1 MSRYRGPR
9 RKLIRKLKD
18 LPGLTTKRLSAPA
31 VKGRRKTNLNSI
43 KTPGQHGK
51 SVEVFTKRLSTYGT
65 RLVEKQKVRFNYH
78 LTEKQLSLYVKE
90 AKRSSKATGDVL
102 LNLLEMRLDNVIY
115 RLGMAPTIVG
125 ARQLV
130 THGHI
135 LVNQKKVNIP
145 SYGCKAKDAI
155 TIKKTSNSQKLVKK
169 SLKTKDT
176 TFKENTVFSRPTSRK
191 NQGRFQRG
199 KGNAGW
205 KSKQRPKL
213 TQNFSSTSSSLI
225 KWRPPRHLDLNRK
238 SLTGIVKRGASAGT
252 VPFPINEQLVIEFYS

>member
-9 RKLIRKLKD
+9 RRLIRKFSN
-18 LPGLTTKRLSAPA
+18 LPGLTNMRIEQPA
-31 VKGRRKTNLNSI
+31 IKGRRKKSGSTV

-51 SVEVFTKRLSTYGT
+51 PIYVFSKKLSTYGL

-90 AKRSSKATGDVL
+90 AKRSNKATGDVL
-102 LNLLEMRLDNVIY
+102 LNLLEMRLDNIVY
-115 RLGMAPTIVG
+115 RLGMAPTIIA

-130 THGHI
+130 THGHV

-155 TIKKTSNSQKLVKK
+155 SIKKDSSSQKLVKK
-169 SLKTKDT
+169 SLKAKDSA
-176 TFKENTVFSRPTSRK
+176 FKERAATFPKLPNKGWRGRGRPNS
-191 NQGRFQRG
+191 
-199 KGNAGW
+199 
-205 KSKQRPKL
+205 KSKWRPKPNL
-213 TQNFSSTSSSLI
+213 TQNSSIRI

-238 SLTGIVKRGASAGT
+238 NLTGIVKRGASSKT
-252 VPFPINEQLVIEFYS
+252 VPFAINELLVVEFYS